1 VNRFAGRI
9 VMIALLVGGAACSS
23 MTPRFLMPASQRD
36 WKPTLDRAQSLAAT
50 GRAQAADSVLANFAA
65 SYPNTAGA
73 REALYWRSLI
83 QLQSG
88 FVSENGPAMLLD
100 QYLGYRDADHLM
112 EAATLRRVATR
123 VDSLARAANALTTKV
138 QSSNGEVVAANNR
151 AADAKSDAKAVTAD
165 NKDQDAE
172 IKRLRGELAAAKEEL
187 ERIKKRLAEPAK
199 KPPPSLLSP

>member
-1 VNRFAGRI
+1 MIRLIARTL
-9 VMIALLVGGAACSS
+9 MIAAMVSGAACSS
-23 MTPRFLMPASQRD
+23 MTPRFLMPAPQRD
-36 WKPTLDRAQSLAAT
+36 WKPTLDRAQSLAAS
-50 GRAQAADSVLANFAA
+50 GRAQEADSVLAAYAA

-88 FVSENGPAMLLD
+88 FVSENGPAMLLE
-100 QYLGYRDADHLM
+100 QYMAHRDADHLM

-123 VDSLARAANALTTKV
+123 VDSLSRAANALSTKV
-138 QSSNGEVVAANNR
+138 QSSNGEVVAANIR
-151 AADAKSDAKAVTAD
+151 AADAKSDAKAASAD

-199 KPPPSLLSP
+199 KPPLK